1 MPPRSPPL
9 PAARRTGARVVTR
22 EIRTTDD
29 RAFDPAYR
37 LLRRIFPRSE
47 MLPRSDWVQV
57 MRERTEGLWTDLA
70 WHLLVAERGGR
81 VVGAASGSY
90 LGNVNIG
97 LIGYIAVTP
106 ASRATGL
113 GPRLR
118 RHLRRLFER
127 DAERVHG
134 RALEAIVGEVRR
146 DNPWLARLIAKDGA
160 IALDFPYEQPD
171 LEGGGSPVP
180 LVLYYQPLG
189 RRRTWVSAEQVR
201 RLLYTIWR
209 RSYRIPRPL
218 KRPAF
223 RRMLR
228 ALRGR
233 GRIGSIP
240 RPLGIG

>member
-1 MPPRSPPL
+1 M
-9 PAARRTGARVVTR
+9 ADTKRRPARVITR
-22 EIRTTDD
+22 EIRSADD
-29 RAFDPAYR
+29 RSFEAAYR

-57 MRERTEGLWTDLA
+57 MRERGEQLWTDIN

-97 LIGYIAVTP
+97 LIGYIAVVPT
-106 ASRATGL
+106 ARATGL

-118 RHLRRLFER
+118 RHLRRLFTR

-134 RALEAIVGEVRR
+134 GPLEALVGEVSRH
-146 DNPWLARLIAKDGA
+146 NPWLARLVAKDGA

-180 LVLYYQPLG
+180 LVMYYQPLG
-189 RRRTWVSAEQVR
+189 RPRKSVPAEKVR

-209 RSYRIPRPL
+209 RAYRIPRPL

-228 ALRGR
+228 SLKGR
-233 GRIGSIP
+233 RNIGGIP
-240 RPLGIG
+240 RPLGLG